1 MGYGRKKGDNYT
13 ARNRM
18 AYLTL
23 TEWHHR
29 DINI

>member
-1 MGYGRKKGDNYT
+1 MGYGGKKGDNYI

-23 TEWHHR
+23 NEWHER